1 MDQDPEFRG
10 SSAAKSAVRALPG
23 RLCKTGLAQVCP
35 VREGAELQ
43 LRPEHMSAM
52 TTPAARFVSGP
63 LQANLTSRPDAYAMS
78 SWYAAYTWAHHE
90 KHVARQLEE
99 KNINCF
105 LPLYRSVRRWKDR
118 QRELDLP
125 LFPGYV
131 FVQIAPEERLRVLQT
146 SSVVRFVSS
155 GGHPAALD
163 DGEIEGLRN
172 GVANGVK
179 VEPCPFLKV
188 GQRVRIVHGPLAGV
202 EGILVRKKDNL
213 RLVLSIDLLMR
224 SVTVE
229 VQAADL

>member
-1 MDQDPEFRG
+1 
-10 SSAAKSAVRALPG
+10 
-23 RLCKTGLAQVCP
+23 
-35 VREGAELQ
+35 
-43 LRPEHMSAM
+43 MSAM

-63 LQANLTSRPDAYAMS
+63 LQANLTSRPDAYGMS
-78 SWYAAYTWAHHE
+78 SWFAAYTWAHHE

-118 QRELDLP
+118 QKELDLP

-188 GQRVRIVHGPLAGV
+188 GQRVRIRHGPLAGV
-202 EGILVRKKDNL
+202 EGILVRQKDNL

>member
-1 MDQDPEFRG
+1 
-10 SSAAKSAVRALPG
+10 
-23 RLCKTGLAQVCP
+23 
-35 VREGAELQ
+35 
-43 LRPEHMSAM
+43 MSAM
-52 TTPAARFVSGP
+52 TNPAARFVSAP
-63 LQANLTSRPDAYAMS
+63 LQTHWNSRSDACAIS
-78 SWYAAYTWAHHE
+78 AWYAAYTCAHHE

-118 QRELDLP
+118 QKELDLP

-131 FVQIAPEERLRVLQT
+131 FVQVAPEERLRVLQT
-146 SSVVRFVSS
+146 SSVVRFVSF

-163 DGEIEGLRN
+163 DGEIEGLRK

-188 GQRVRIVHGPLAGV
+188 GQRVRIRRGPLAGV

-213 RLVLSIDLLMR
+213 RLVFSIDLLMR

>member
-1 MDQDPEFRG
+1 
-10 SSAAKSAVRALPG
+10 
-23 RLCKTGLAQVCP
+23 
-35 VREGAELQ
+35 
-43 LRPEHMSAM
+43 MSAM
-52 TTPAARFVSGP
+52 TTPATHLVSDS
-63 LQANLTSRPDAYAMS
+63 LQDHLTNRSDPDPMCR
-78 SWYAAYTWAHHE
+78 WYAAYTCAHHE

-118 QRELDLP
+118 RKELDLP

-131 FVQIAPEERLRVLQT
+131 FVQAAPEERLRVLQT
-146 SSVVRFVSS
+146 SSVVRFVSFR
-155 GGHPAALD
+155 GQPAALD
-163 DGEIEGLRN
+163 DGEVEGLRN
-172 GVANGVK
+172 GVANGMK

-188 GQRVRIVHGPLAGV
+188 GQRVRVKHGPLAGV

-224 SVTVE
+224 SVAVE

>member
-1 MDQDPEFRG
+1 
-10 SSAAKSAVRALPG
+10 
-23 RLCKTGLAQVCP
+23 
-35 VREGAELQ
+35 
-43 LRPEHMSAM
+43 
-52 TTPAARFVSGP
+52 
-63 LQANLTSRPDAYAMS
+63 
-78 SWYAAYTWAHHE
+78 
-90 KHVARQLEE
+90 
-99 KNINCF
+99 
-105 LPLYRSVRRWKDR
+105 
-118 QRELDLP
+118 
-125 LFPGYV
+125 V
-131 FVQIAPEERLRVLQT
+131 FVQIAPEERLLVLQT

-188 GQRVRIVHGPLAGV
+188 GQRVRIRHGPLAGV